1 MVGNWKVPEIEGL
14 NRTFN
19 EGTRFY
25 NLPYQRVHGL
35 KRVPPPVAENVQTL
49 LDEAKLYEMRNKFD
63 SLTSK

>member
-25 NLPYQRVHGL
+25 NMPYQRQYGL